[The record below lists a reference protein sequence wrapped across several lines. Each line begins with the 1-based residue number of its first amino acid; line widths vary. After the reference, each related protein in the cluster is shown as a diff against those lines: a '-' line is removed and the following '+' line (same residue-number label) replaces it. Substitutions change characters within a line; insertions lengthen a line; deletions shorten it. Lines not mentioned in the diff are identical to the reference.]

1 MKKVSIYRNLHN
13 GLLSIKHNNVVIGHC
28 SAIMLVDTAF
38 KVNLNGVERIRKENK
53 KSVVATVNGFINTV
67 VGFKPYKGRSLPDTV
82 LMKRCSGDSEKILF
96 NPYKNYSFID
106 YFNNPVYNGLNTYI
120 TCNGTIENFN

>member
-1 MKKVSIYRNLHN
+1 MEKVSVYRNLHN
-13 GLLSIKHNNVVIGHC
+13 NLLSIRQKNVVIGHC
-28 SAIMLVDTAF
+28 SAIMLVDTTF
-38 KVNLNGVERIRKENK
+38 KVSLKGVERIRKENK
-53 KSVVATVNGFINTV
+53 KHVVATVSGLINTV
-67 VGFKPYKGRSLPDTV
+67 VDFKPYKGRYLPDTV

-106 YFNNPVYNGLNTYI
+106 YFNTPVHSGLNTYI